1 MFLVPVARRGSELS
15 RLFDDTFDRFFQATA
30 SAAALDAA
38 SPALDVTETA
48 LGWTVRLDLPGVAKE
63 DVKVA
68 IDGRLVT
75 IEAVVRRDDEKRE
88 GERVLLRERQVSRY
102 ARSLTLPA
110 EVDQVASSAKM
121 EHGVLALTLA
131 RRGATAAAQLTIS

>member
-15 RLFDDTFDRFFQATA
+15 RLFDDTFDRFFQATT

-48 LGWTVRLDLPGVAKE
+48 QGWNVRLDLPGVAKE

-75 IEAVVRRDDEKRE
+75 VEAVVRRDDEKRE
-88 GERVLLRERQVSRY
+88 GERVLLRERQIGRY

-110 EVDQVASSAKM
+110 EVDQAASSAKM
-121 EHGVLALTLA
+121 EHGVLTLVLA